1 MEEMS
6 GVVINGRRLIVNKSG
21 VVYGLKSN
29 GEMRLI
35 ENVASE
41 KKRYNNIRC
50 RGKMIKRHRII
61 AYTYLGLDLDNSKQQ
76 VDHQDGNTL
85 NNSLDNLRVVT
96 HQQNQWNRTTAKG
109 YYFHKPSQKW
119 LAKIRLNNKNIYLGL
134 YETESEARVSYLTA
148 KLIYHKI
155 I

>member
-1 MEEMS
+1 MEEFC

-21 VVYGLKSN
+21 VVYGLKAD

-35 ENVASE
+35 ENMATN
-41 KKRYNNIRC
+41 KRGYNCISC
-50 RGKMIKRHRII
+50 GGKMIKRHRII
-61 AYTYLGLDLDNSKQQ
+61 AYTYLGLDLENLKQQ
-76 VDHQDGNTL
+76 IDHQDGNTL
-85 NNSLDNLRVVT
+85 NNSIDNLRIVT
-96 HQQNQWNRTTAKG
+96 HQQNQWNRTKAKG
-109 YYFHKPSQKW
+109 YYFHKLSEKW
-119 LAKIRLNNKNIYLGL
+119 LAQINLNNKKIHLGL